1 MDPQGFQRLMD
12 KIFKDLRDFC
22 VIYIDDNCFMGKP
35 RRTSWSEVG

>member
-22 VIYIDDNCFMGKP
+22 VIYIDDNYFMGNQGGQ
-35 RRTSWSEVG
+35 VGVR